1 MEDPLR
7 NPALSRRNAW
17 NINRNINDFWKKEEE
32 IRAKELVNDNF
43 SRKQQGQS
51 FGKSFSR
58 SANWK
63 DRAKVLKPVILQ
75 PIYADQSGKVVV
87 YFRRYRTLVPN
98 ICAKKGGISINE
110 RGREEAKVERRR
122 FGNRARR
129 RIDAIHPPSF
139 PLPLRFVFHGR
150 IIKARERISVSGKI
164 YIKIW
169 AKMNKH
175 EDV

>member
-1 MEDPLR
+1 MEDPLEDPLR
-7 NPALSRRNAW
+7 NPALSKRNAW

-51 FGKSFSR
+51 FRKSFSR

-129 RIDAIHPPSF
+129 RIDASIHLLS
-139 PLPLRFVFHGR
+139 LFVSYST
-150 IIKARERISVSGKI
+150 E
-164 YIKIW
+164 
-169 AKMNKH
+169 
-175 EDV
+175 E